1 MSTEEKK
8 ATDVMFVPSEKS
20 FALSKVKLIKDGGLD
35 VHYEVT
41 ETVGNESYTNKYHVE
56 SAKDIHPDLRAC
68 FERLRP
74 IMGRIFNITS
84 FLSFMET
91 PEIKATKAQK
101 DAAREYADEMLK
113 NIEVRG
119 VSFSG
124 QDDNVGVVL
133 TGLFTVSNNQKT
145 AINSPRLK
153 FNTETFGF
161 EEVLEE
167 TAGDIEREVYAF
179 LFKGKKAQLELFGAD
194 GNAAPGVE
202 NEPGLFPDVNDPANE
217 NDNDNGGDD
226 ETGDI

>member
-1 MSTEEKK
+1 
-8 ATDVMFVPSEKS
+8 MFVPSEKS

-91 PEIKATKAQK
+91 PETKATKAQK
-101 DAAREYADEMLK
+101 DAAREYADEMLR

-133 TGLFTVSNNQKT
+133 TGLFAVSNNQKT

-161 EEVLEE
+161 EEELDEI
-167 TAGDIEREVYAF
+167 AGDIEREVYAF

-194 GNAAPGVE
+194 GKRRPRS
-202 NEPGLFPDVNDPANE
+202 
-217 NDNDNGGDD
+217 
-226 ETGDI
+226 

>member
-1 MSTEEKK
+1 ML
-8 ATDVMFVPSEKS
+8 VPSEKA
-20 FALSKVKLIKDGGLD
+20 FALSKVKTLKDGGLD

-56 SAKDIHPDLRAC
+56 SAKDIHPDLRDC
-68 FERLRP
+68 FDRLRP

-84 FLSFMET
+84 FLSMVET
-91 PEIKATKAQK
+91 SDFKATKSQQQT
-101 DAAREYADEMLK
+101 ARSFADEMLK

-161 EEVLEE
+161 EEELEE
-167 TAGDIEREVYAF
+167 IAGDIEREVYEF

-194 GNAAPGVE
+194 GEAAPGLTASP
-202 NEPGLFPDVNDPANE
+202 EPDGGLFPEVNDPAEDDE
-217 NDNDNGGDD
+217 NTGDD
-226 ETGDI
+226 ETANM